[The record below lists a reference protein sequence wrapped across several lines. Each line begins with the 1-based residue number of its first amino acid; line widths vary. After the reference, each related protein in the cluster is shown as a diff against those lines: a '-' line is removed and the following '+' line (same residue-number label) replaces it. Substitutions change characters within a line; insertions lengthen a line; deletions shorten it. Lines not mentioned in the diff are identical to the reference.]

1 MMEILQKIHQI
12 MDANVKSVDEYNLLC
27 EMHNRLRLVTTHRQH
42 ADAMSTRAT
51 SIGDWGYVSGT
62 VRHCEGLRNQHGKVL
77 GGKQVMQKQD
87 WEHLSEDDW
96 KQDREDQIQSGGE

>member
-51 SIGDWGYVSGT
+51 SIGDWGYVSGLYAT
-62 VRHCEGLRNQHGKVL
+62 VKDYETSMEKY
-77 GGKQVMQKQD
+77 
-87 WEHLSEDDW
+87 WEEN
-96 KQDREDQIQSGGE
+96 K